1 MSTLVDHIEVRWRP
15 SASQG
20 VFQTQKIPP
29 SQGAV
34 TIPGVERGVQYDVEA
49 RSVSARGTASD
60 WVPVQHT
67 VALANMPLGAPTG
80 LTAISLADG
89 VHLAWV
95 TGDTQ
100 LRADTE
106 FEIWRAPDNAG
117 SPGAFALL
125 TTLRGTAYTDG
136 VTDGVVR
143 WYEVREKDQQG
154 NYSAFAAAISSR
166 GKTPPPLPTGKNMVG
181 NSSFTQNNMGTA
193 TNTSFTNGQHIVD
206 GWDAF
211 AVSSNSLLLWEAGT
225 SPYGAHPFFG
235 LRYGS
240 VAASGN
246 AICWI
251 NATPNFPVSPGQQF
265 VLSAHFNNANN
276 TSIAGL
282 LLYVRLGVRWFKAD
296 GTASSTGES
305 ESAFAVVWGD
315 QYPTL
320 SVTAPGDAATGLL
333 YVGQTTYNNTGSAIA
348 ITGFPFDTRCYM
360 ASCVSINNLDTEVAD
375 GTAYARLAALD
386 STPVGGVNR
395 LKLGVAGSGAQIGD
409 QRNLP
414 QLAVLNYRAKY
425 APALSFSS
433 AAGSPATAT
442 MTVGAATALIGNISV
457 SYGTMSVS
465 VTGTGGNAVTYFLYF
480 DDPAYAGG
488 TPVLNATTNG
498 NDCYA
503 ANGRVFA
510 GSISFT
516 FPTSGSGS
524 GGGLGG
530 LCVADDMW
538 ISEGL
543 RAGDAKP
550 GDWFDCVDLP
560 TRLGKH
566 RRQLIGV
573 TRGIEECVRL
583 ITSGGARKVV
593 SISTPFDLPDSR
605 RLLAPKMLHELV
617 LTDRGIEPVVEIQP
631 VGPRPVSRN
640 HLGGISY
647 AGGEDPRYRIYS
659 HNSTQKP

>member
-1 MSTLVDHIEVRWRP
+1 MTTLIDHIEVRWRP
-15 SASQG
+15 TGSQG
-20 VFQTQKIPP
+20 VFQTQIIKP
-29 SQGAV
+29 SQGTV
-34 TIPGVERGVQYDVEA
+34 TIPGIERGVSYDVEA

-154 NYSAFAAAISSR
+154 NYSAFTAAISSA
-166 GKTPPPLPTGKNMVG
+166 GKTVANGATNGATIGPGG
-181 NSSFTQNNMGTA
+181 NVNGAVDVNGRAQIDFTQGGHLGKVLDNIPNGPIYTRSVATA
-193 TNTSFTNGQHIVD
+193 DSAGSIIIENANCAAAADVQGNLP
-206 GWDAF
+206 GWDNSTLTSGGAWYIDTASPDTGYAQDYVIKTPAAAAGLISATRKWTCHPGDIVSIKARVRAF
-211 AVSSNSLLLWEAGT
+211 NGTYSGAFIDFYSAAGGYLGSAQAATTANAWTTAGQSVSAPAGT
-225 SPYGAHPFFG
+225 SYAQLVFYCGTP
-235 LRYGS
+235 
-240 VAASGN
+240 ASGN
-246 AICWI
+246 AYAALQW
-251 NATPNFPVSPGQQF
+251 
-265 VLSAHFNNANN
+265 
-276 TSIAGL
+276 
-282 LLYVRLGVRWFKAD
+282 VRA
-296 GTASSTGES
+296 
-305 ESAFAVVWGD
+305 
-315 QYPTL
+315 
-320 SVTAPGDAATGLL
+320 
-333 YVGQTTYNNTGSAIA
+333 
-348 ITGFPFDTRCYM
+348 
-360 ASCVSINNLDTEVAD
+360 SINDV
-375 GTAYARLAALD
+375 R
-386 STPVGGVNR
+386 
-395 LKLGVAGSGAQIGD
+395 VAGSGAQIGD

-516 FPTSGSGS
+516 FPTSGSGT

-659 HNSTQKP
+659 HNATQKP